1 MRGTERGE
9 FRVVWREVWL
19 FGDGAGKKFEKSV
32 SLLIV
37 LTYFKMSIMFRFP
50 NILDWT
56 VFLLIIIEFKLNYHI
71 ESNDLKETE

>member
-1 MRGTERGE
+1 
-9 FRVVWREVWL
+9 
-19 FGDGAGKKFEKSV
+19 
-32 SLLIV
+32 
-37 LTYFKMSIMFRFP
+37 MSIMFR